1 MPLFKLYCLWFEV
14 DFLCSTNISSLIVFG
29 SFHSMFERT
38 SSKAPL
44 QANPCQNMLKTLFD
58 TWPLY
63 FIPNHL
69 ILREHMTF
77 VFWNLLIM
85 RQHKVWS
92 IISFTIY
99 VVYLNSLLGS
109 IFYYLVFSFE
119 LCSRSTIV
127 QYYSI
132 VLFVSFSSPKNYFD
146 VKEYQCLA
154 TFMW

>member
-1 MPLFKLYCLWFEV
+1 
-14 DFLCSTNISSLIVFG
+14 
-29 SFHSMFERT
+29 
-38 SSKAPL
+38 
-44 QANPCQNMLKTLFD
+44 
-58 TWPLY
+58 
-63 FIPNHL
+63 
-69 ILREHMTF
+69 MTF